1 MSRVTSSAMAT
12 FPNSRRAECRASF
25 SVCPDKLKKKLD
37 IPLLFQFARTRC
49 LRVRQEANAPESLAA
64 IPHCAASSAGGSIS
78 WCVLLLGRIQDS
90 RNSCREPPPP
100 RTLRHQLPL
109 SRFGQVIDTQ
119 PWAKLRRLP
128 FRGDPAFALKPVE
141 RR

>member
-1 MSRVTSSAMAT
+1 LRVVLSLPVCCCHSLPRPSLVSFPTRRSS
-12 FPNSRRAECRASF
+12 
-25 SVCPDKLKKKLD
+25 D
-37 IPLLFQFARTRC
+37 LFQFARTRC

-141 RR
+141 RRI